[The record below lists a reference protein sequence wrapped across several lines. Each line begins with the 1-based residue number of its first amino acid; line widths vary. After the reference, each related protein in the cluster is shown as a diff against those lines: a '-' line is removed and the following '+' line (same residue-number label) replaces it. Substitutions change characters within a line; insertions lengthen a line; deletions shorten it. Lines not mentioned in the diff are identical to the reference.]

1 MGILNYLNCDTAQDL
16 GVGSN
21 FTVRF
26 SFSVA
31 EFLIKRVMELILFL
45 VDLNISDPG
54 VCKNIKDS
62 CKGESDTPL
71 YNGITG
77 LL

>member
-26 SFSVA
+26 SFLVA

-45 VDLNISDPG
+45 VDLNISNPR
-54 VCKNIKDS
+54 VWKNVKDS
-62 CKGESDTPL
+62 CKDESDTLL
-71 YNGITG
+71 YNGIIG

>member
-26 SFSVA
+26 SFLVA

-45 VDLNISDPG
+45 VDLNINNPG
-54 VCKNIKDS
+54 VCKNVKDS
-62 CKGESDTPL
+62 FKGESDNLL
-71 YNGITG
+71 YNGIIG